1 MPCNDSSSGLN
12 IRLNLDERMVKFDFA
27 KITCSREIT
36 GQTGYS
42 NYCSGKSLD
51 EILKQDLVT
60 VARDL
65 NLADDQEK
73 QFIFHLEFEALK
85 AGIAQY
91 LGLDD
96 PTIDLNRCQI
106 TSIEYTDEFIEIG
119 QVILPP
125 KEMPKI
131 LPCSLAGDMQE
142 TKDKRP

>member
-12 IRLNLDERMVKFDFA
+12 IRLDLEERMVRFDFA

-42 NYCSGKSLD
+42 AYCCGKSLE
-51 EILKQDLVT
+51 EILVQDITT

-65 NLADDQEK
+65 NLGEDEEK
-73 QFIFHLEFEALK
+73 QFIFHLEFEALRS
-85 AGIAQY
+85 GIAQY
-91 LGLDD
+91 LGLDH
-96 PTIDLNRCQI
+96 PAIDVQRCQI
-106 TSIEYTDEFIEIG
+106 TSIEYTNDFIEIA

-131 LPCSLAGDMQE
+131 LPCSLGD
-142 TKDKRP
+142 KNL